1 MNIVMEIRMDNNK
14 PTIETANKEVLQKP
28 TTKEPIEESRSRIH
42 WCQFICSQ
50 RLELDF

>member
-1 MNIVMEIRMDNNK
+1 MEIRMNNNK
-14 PTIETANKEVLQKP
+14 PNIETATNEILQKP
-28 TTKEPIEESRSRIH
+28 KTKEPIEESISRIH